1 MAFARLVP
9 LSCSVLVVMVMVIVV
24 LVDANPAVDSGSV
37 VNHLEADHHHG
48 TLSKAALEDSFVRKL
63 GSKCTQKDNSSCVM
77 LKLVTY
83 MNRMLKKSTI
93 SLGESVDLLKTR
105 SDEQL
110 STDSDEELAVLA
122 RASTSDDHK
131 LSVMVAD
138 KIWRFIH
145 SRSVKWRAARA
156 ADVVVASGEGGKL
169 NFGLSLDTRK
179 LFEEGRG
186 RLKQYAP
193 ILGAVIM
200 KAVLIG
206 ALVLKGVALLVGK
219 ALLVSKLALV
229 LASVLGI
236 KKLLHKKFVTYE
248 VIAHPPEPHHHIDT
262 YSSGWARA
270 LDGFVES
277 FSNELNRRL
286 MQSDPHEMAY
296 QQQLQQPAL

>member
-1 MAFARLVP
+1 NMAFVRVL
-9 LSCSVLVVMVMVIVV
+9 LVVCS
-24 LVDANPAVDSGSV
+24 LVALID
-37 VNHLEADHHHG
+37 
-48 TLSKAALEDSFVRKL
+48 LEDSFIRRL
-63 GSKCTQKDNSSCVM
+63 GGKCTQKDNSSCVM

-93 SLGESVDLLKTR
+93 SLGDSLELMKTR
-105 SDEQL
+105 DEQL
-110 STDSDEELAVLA
+110 ADPDSEELAVLA
-122 RASTSDDHK
+122 RSTTSDDHK

-145 SRSVKWRAARA
+145 SRSIRWKATRA
-156 ADVVVASGEGGKL
+156 ADVVVASGENGKL
-169 NFGLSLDTRK
+169 NFGVSLDTRR

-193 ILGAVIM
+193 ILAAVVM
-200 KAVLIG
+200 KAVLLG
-206 ALVLKGVALLVGK
+206 ALVLKGIALLVGK

-236 KKLLHKKFVTYE
+236 KKLLHKKYVTYE
-248 VIAHPPEPHHHIDT
+248 VVAHAPEPHHHVDT

-277 FSNELNRRL
+277 FSNELSRRL
-286 MQSDPHEMAY
+286 LTDPHEMAY
-296 QQQLQQPAL
+296 HKQQQQHQLQLPTH

>member
-1 MAFARLVP
+1 MAKVVIRLV
-9 LSCSVLVVMVMVIVV
+9 LVAVV
-24 LVDANPAVDSGSV
+24 CALVALIEANPAVDSGSI
-37 VNHLEADHHHG
+37 VNHLEAEHG
-48 TLSKAALEDSFVRKL
+48 TLSKAALEDGFIRRL
-63 GSKCTQKDNSSCVM
+63 GGKCTQKDNSSCVM

-83 MNRMLKKSTI
+83 MNRMLKKSSI
-93 SLGESVDLLKTR
+93 SLSDSVELMKTR

-110 STDSDEELAVLA
+110 ATDADSAEELAVLG
-122 RASTSDDHK
+122 RANTSDDHK

-169 NFGLSLDTRK
+169 NFGISLDTRK

-186 RLKQYAP
+186 RLKQLAP

-200 KAVLIG
+200 KAVLVG

-229 LASVLGI
+229 LASILGI
-236 KKLLHKKFVTYE
+236 KKLLHKKYVTYE
-248 VIAHPPEPHHHIDT
+248 VIAHPPEPHHHVDT

-286 MQSDPHEMAY
+286 ISDPHEIAY
-296 QQQLQQPAL
+296 QQQLPTH

>member
-1 MAFARLVP
+1 MAFARVM
-9 LSCSVLVVMVMVIVV
+9 LVVCA
-24 LVDANPAVDSGSV
+24 LVALIESNPTVDSGSA
-37 VNHLEADHHHG
+37 VNHLEADAAG
-48 TLSKAALEDSFVRKL
+48 KLSKTTLEDSFIRRL
-63 GSKCTQKDNSSCVM
+63 GGKCTQKDNSSCVM

-83 MNRMLKKSTI
+83 MNRMLKKSSI
-93 SLGESVDLLKTR
+93 SLGDSLELMKTR

-110 STDSDEELAVLA
+110 ADPDSEELAVLA
-122 RASTSDDHK
+122 RSTTSDDHK

-145 SRSVKWRAARA
+145 SRSIRWKATRAT
-156 ADVVVASGEGGKL
+156 DVVVASGENGKL
-169 NFGLSLDTRK
+169 NFGVSLDTRR

-193 ILGAVIM
+193 ILAAVIM
-200 KAVLIG
+200 KAVLLG
-206 ALVLKGVALLVGK
+206 ALVLKGIALLVGK

-236 KKLLHKKFVTYE
+236 KKLLHKKYVTYE
-248 VIAHPPEPHHHIDT
+248 VVAHAPEPHHHVDT

-286 MQSDPHEMAY
+286 MADPHEMAY
-296 QQQLQQPAL
+296 QQQQPQRPTH

>member
-1 MAFARLVP
+1 MAKVVIRLV
-9 LSCSVLVVMVMVIVV
+9 LVAAVCA
-24 LVDANPAVDSGSV
+24 LVARIEANPAVDSGSI
-37 VNHLEADHHHG
+37 VNHLEAEHG
-48 TLSKAALEDSFVRKL
+48 TLSKAALEDGFIRRL
-63 GSKCTQKDNSSCVM
+63 GGKCTQKDNSSCVM

-83 MNRMLKKSTI
+83 MNRMLKKSSI
-93 SLGESVDLLKTR
+93 SLSDSVELMKTR

-110 STDSDEELAVLA
+110 ATDADSAEELAVLG
-122 RASTSDDHK
+122 RSNTSDDHK

-169 NFGLSLDTRK
+169 NFGVSLDTRK

-200 KAVLIG
+200 KAVLVG

-229 LASVLGI
+229 LASIIGI
-236 KKLLHKKFVTYE
+236 KKLLHKKYVTYE
-248 VIAHPPEPHHHIDT
+248 VVAHPPEPHHHVDT

-286 MQSDPHEMAY
+286 ISDPHEMAY
-296 QQQLQQPAL
+296 QQQQPH

>member
-1 MAFARLVP
+1 MTYIVRLVVV
-9 LSCSVLVVMVMVIVV
+9 CVLVGLI
-24 LVDANPAVDSGSV
+24 DSNPAVDSGGV
-37 VNHLEADHHHG
+37 VNHLEPEHG
-48 TLSKAALEDSFVRKL
+48 TLSKAALEDSFIRRL
-63 GSKCTQKDNSSCVM
+63 GGKCTQKDNSSCVM

-83 MNRMLKKSTI
+83 MNRMLKKSSI
-93 SLGESVDLLKTR
+93 SLGDSFELMKTR

-110 STDSDEELAVLA
+110 SETDAEEISVLG
-122 RASTSDDHK
+122 RATTSDDHK

-145 SRSVKWRAARA
+145 SRSLRWRATRA
-156 ADVVVASGEGGKL
+156 TDVVVASGEGGKL
-169 NFGLSLDTRK
+169 NLGVSLDTRR

-193 ILGAVIM
+193 ILAAVVM

-206 ALVLKGVALLVGK
+206 ALVLKGIALLVGK

-229 LASVLGI
+229 LASILGI
-236 KKLLHKKFVTYE
+236 KKLLHKKYVTYE
-248 VIAHPPEPHHHIDT
+248 VVAHPPEPHHHVDT

-277 FSNELNRRL
+277 FSNELNHRL
-286 MQSDPHEMAY
+286 TVDAHDLAY
-296 QQQLQQPAL
+296 QQQTPAHQQKH

>member
-1 MAFARLVP
+1 MILQSGFQCFGVASDTLLPF
-9 LSCSVLVVMVMVIVV
+9 CSL
-24 LVDANPAVDSGSV
+24 
-37 VNHLEADHHHG
+37 
-48 TLSKAALEDSFVRKL
+48 F
-63 GSKCTQKDNSSCVM
+63 
-77 LKLVTY
+77 
-83 MNRMLKKSTI
+83 
-93 SLGESVDLLKTR
+93 R

-110 STDSDEELAVLA
+110 STDSDEELAILA
-122 RASTSDDHK
+122 RSSSSDDHK

-229 LASVLGI
+229 LASVLGL

-248 VIAHPPEPHHHIDT
+248 VIAHPPEPHHHLDT

-296 QQQLQQPAL
+296 QQQQPAL